1 MNPQTTSKTEEFNH
15 SVLLPSLATIQEHLE
30 ERDYSV
36 LFSSATTLDNE
47 PALEFLKQMCPDIPL
62 HTSTNPQQ
70 WVDHFLCVETETIQV
85 ETNQVASLTERY
97 CLAFQF
103 TETSPG
109 HIGITPISAYSHSW
123 ADFSFLQIHLFSENP
138 SPKNIQEIDQNEIID
153 YFLES
158 FGRFE
163 SYAPELEPFPLEP
176 SPTPLE
182 SIEPPPNPPEQIDIE
197 PEEPELP
204 IPDPFNLAQRVQE
217 LTQQLSTPQFPT
229 ASRLNPNL
237 PTRTQISPI
246 KDRYDRINNLILEYS
261 PHITEAELVEHLS
274 RLSHYQKLKEYTF
287 HHGHLI
293 PAIEVWFKQ
302 YGQPRPDAI
311 GLHLYQI
318 ITDYRKHLYSRL
330 ETLLKTNLEGVTAQS
345 LHQELME
352 LQQTHQYQKTLL
364 ERLEKSPLW
373 GYLDASILTHTEAFQ
388 RQYPQILQSLKSDNP
403 QLQKLLTPP
412 ESNPKGEWVQFLTH
426 YYLSFDADRYTLHPI
441 PKNNP
446 LLVVSQAENG
456 QYLLTESSLNPD
468 FPARYLS
475 HKDGKP
481 LLKLI
486 EPEGSEKY
494 NTYRK
499 HHPSP
504 IEQDIFVEYTITQKL
519 YPKRPVFI
527 RNGSACLP
535 RIERWWCSAD
545 KTTLTPN
552 PFAQIWCIH
561 GMLRNHLPQWLI
573 IAATTGSQPLNTIT
587 LERGLSAAEGTAAYL
602 GRSLEVMM
610 QCEDEETQQ
619 LGHLLTEALGRGS
632 VKYSHIHQ
640 EWNLKTNE
648 PADIL
653 QLQFQMSVDPEKKS
667 VFGASLIEEI

>member
-1 MNPQTTSKTEEFNH
+1 MNPQIISKTEEFNH
-15 SVLLPSLATIQEHLE
+15 SVLLPSLTKIQAYLE
-30 ERDYSV
+30 ERSYSV
-36 LFSSATTLDNE
+36 LLSCATTLNSGS
-47 PALEFLKQMCPDIPL
+47 ALELLKQMCPDMLL
-62 HTSTNPQQ
+62 HTSTNSQK
-70 WVDHFLCVETETIQV
+70 WIGHVLYLEAETIQDK
-85 ETNQVASLTERY
+85 TNQTVSLTERY

-103 TETSPG
+103 TQTSPE
-109 HIGITPISAYSHSW
+109 HIGITPISAYSHSL
-123 ADFSFLQIHLFSENP
+123 ADFSSIQIHPFSDNP
-138 SPKNIQEIDQNEIID
+138 SPKNIQEAQESDITD

-158 FGRFE
+158 FSSFE
-163 SYAPELEPFPLEP
+163 IYSPELQPEAEPLEP
-176 SPTPLE
+176 NQ
-182 SIEPPPNPPEQIDIE
+182 PPSEQIDLEPLDVIE
-197 PEEPELP
+197 PSPPVPEHLEEPEPSPP
-204 IPDPFNLAQRVQE
+204 IREPFNLAQRVQK
-217 LTQQLSTPQFPT
+217 LTRQLSIPQFPT
-229 ASRLNPNL
+229 ASKLNPNL
-237 PTRTQISPI
+237 PTTAQISPI

-293 PAIEVWFKQ
+293 PAIEAWFKQ

-311 GLHLYQI
+311 GPHLYQI

-330 ETLLKTNLEGVTAQS
+330 ETLLQTNLEGVTAQS

-352 LQQTHQYQKTLL
+352 LQQTHQYQQTLL

-373 GYLDASILTHTEAFQ
+373 GYLDASILTHTETFQ
-388 RQYPQILQSLKSDNP
+388 RQYPQTLESLKSNSP

-412 ESNPKGEWVQFLTH
+412 ESNPKGEWDQFLTH
-426 YYLSFDADRYTLHPI
+426 YYLSFEADRYTLHPI
-441 PKNNP
+441 PKNSP
-446 LLVVSQAENG
+446 LLVLSQAENG

-481 LLKLI
+481 FLKLI

-494 NTYRK
+494 STYRK
-499 HHPSP
+499 NHPSP
-504 IEQDIFVEYTITQKL
+504 IEQDIFVAYTVTQKL
-519 YPKRPVFI
+519 YPKSPMFI
-527 RNGSACLP
+527 KSGSDRLP

-545 KTTLTPN
+545 KTTLTSN
-552 PFAQIWCIH
+552 PFAQIWCIY
-561 GMLRNHLPQWLI
+561 GMLRNHPPQWLI
-573 IAATTGSQPLNTIT
+573 IAATIGNQPLKTIA
-587 LERGLSAAEGTAAYL
+587 LENGLRAAEGTAAYV
-602 GRSLEVMM
+602 GRSLEMMM

-619 LGHLLTEALGRGS
+619 LGQLLTEALGRGG

-653 QLQFQMSVDPEKKS
+653 QLQFQMSVDLEKK
-667 VFGASLIEEI
+667 

>member
-15 SVLLPSLATIQEHLE
+15 SVLLPSLAKIQEHLE

-36 LFSSATTLDNE
+36 LFSSATTLDNK

-70 WVDHFLCVETETIQV
+70 WVDHFLCVETETIQD
-85 ETNQVASLTERY
+85 ETNQVVSLTERY

-103 TETSPG
+103 TEISPE
-109 HIGITPISAYSHSW
+109 HIGITPISAYSHTW
-123 ADFSFLQIHLFSENP
+123 ADFSFLQIHLFSENSAP
-138 SPKNIQEIDQNEIID
+138 TNIQEIDQNEIID

-158 FGRFE
+158 FSGFE
-163 SYAPELEPFPLEP
+163 AYSPELELEP
-176 SPTPLE
+176 AILESSPTPLE
-182 SIEPPPNPPEQIDIE
+182 PLDLPPIPPEPSLLE
-197 PEEPELP
+197 PEEPEPSPP
-204 IPDPFNLAQRVQE
+204 IPEPFNLTQRVQE
-217 LTQQLSTPQFPT
+217 LTRQLSIPQFPT

-237 PTRTQISPI
+237 PTTAQISPI

-293 PAIEVWFKQ
+293 PAIEAWFKQ

-311 GLHLYQI
+311 GPHLYQI

-330 ETLLKTNLEGVTAQS
+330 ETLLQTNLEGVTAQS
-345 LHQELME
+345 LNQELME
-352 LQQTHQYQKTLL
+352 LQQTHQYQQTLL

-373 GYLDASILTHTEAFQ
+373 GYLDASLLTHTETFQ
-388 RQYPQILQSLKSDNP
+388 RQYPQILQSLKSNNP
-403 QLQKLLTPP
+403 QLQTLLTPP

-426 YYLSFDADRYTLHPI
+426 YYLSFDADRYILHPI

-456 QYLLTESSLNPD
+456 QYLLTESGLNPD

-494 NTYRK
+494 STYRK

-504 IEQDIFVEYTITQKL
+504 IEQDIFVAYTVTQKL
-519 YPKRPVFI
+519 YSKSPMFI
-527 RNGSACLP
+527 RSGSDRFP
-535 RIERWWCSAD
+535 RIERWWCSSD

-552 PFAQIWCIH
+552 PFAQIWCIY
-561 GMLRNHLPQWLI
+561 GMLRNHPPQWLI
-573 IAATTGSQPLNTIT
+573 IAATIANQPLNTIT
-587 LERGLSAAEGTAAYL
+587 LENGLRATEGTAAYV
-602 GRSLEVMM
+602 GRSLEMMM

-619 LGHLLTEALGRGS
+619 LGQLLTEALGRGG

-653 QLQFQMSVDPEKKS
+653 QLQFQMSVDPKEK
-667 VFGASLIEEI
+667 